1 MAKERETKPM
11 AAFFKF
17 TEVGQMA
24 AGVVSNVRQTENGSF
39 FVIDKAVLRDSRK
52 AKPVLYQSAAVGI
65 STDIGLKTNGKEEI
79 GKTLLIEF
87 QDTEP
92 TTKGSKKKVFRVLEL
107 TGAEFEKL
115 LTTCDIS
122 KKDQPYKVDAPA
134 AQSDALED
142 FPNALNDEDDDLPF

>member
-79 GKTLLIEF
+79 SKTLLIEF

-107 TGAEFEKL
+107 TGSEFEKL

-122 KKDQPYKVDAPA
+122 KKDQPYKGAETPA
-134 AQSDALED
+134 EQTDGFD
-142 FPNALNDEDDDLPF
+142 GPQNDEDDDLPF